1 MSEGYVDRATL
12 VTADSNRYDRGMD
25 TVVALGIVS
34 FVLGMVTLVDLVGLG
49 QQGAALGESLLV
61 FLAVV
66 VGATG
71 LVGTLSYAN
80 VVPITSRRL
89 RGTGIGVLVSVT
101 GLTVA
106 AYALEVTLATLLG
119 VTLLVQAGAVAS
131 AGITSRLGLVDTQP
145 GTSAG
150 LLAGSAF
157 GFIGLLIGAVAA
169 GTLVGFDSPLWIVIA
184 VAGGVG
190 MTAVTALPREDLGS
204 TMPPVIVVGLFGGT
218 IVTGLLGIG
227 WQWNPD
233 VLDGGLTGG
242 VVIPIFVLFGSLLS
256 AWAAAKS
263 RAGFGAQGRQY
274 GAYLIV
280 NLNAFFI
287 LATMTSLVAFV
298 LSKGFNYVLHGFT
311 IGAVSIAVLLSPVL
325 VVTIDWARR
334 PAGSDAWHS
343 GARQLFRV
351 LPVAAVGSLY
361 AGLAWVLATGSD
373 LTREYQYPVLVN
385 RVEEQMDTTA
395 GITSDPAVGAWLL
408 TIPALILFT
417 SFYRS
422 AGGLPRTGA
431 GDDTFG
437 RVQAAIPLV
446 TSGLMLFAV
455 ALALLGTAPLGVPV
469 GGTLGFAVVVS
480 GAAGA
485 LALGLAPL
493 AAFAA
498 GGSLPDLLADRP
510 ESVTARLYGPLA
522 ILVGIVVLEPAAG
535 VVPTVGPVDVV
546 PVVALVGV
554 AVSLWTA
561 IVLGRTRDGPG
572 PDTGRTGTRVATLGL
587 AAAAGFVALIGLH
600 VGLAGSSFEIGPIA
614 VATEGSLS
622 WPFAMESKIPLAPDN
637 GGIFPAIMGT
647 VWLVIGASAIA
658 VPLGV
663 SAAIFLT
670 EYAEQGRFTAVVE
683 TATNAL
689 WSTPSIVFGL
699 FGFAFLVQRINGDLS
714 LLSGMLVLG
723 FMLLPLVLITSREAI
738 KAVPDEYRDAS
749 AALGV
754 NRWKTIRSVVLP
766 AAMPGVITGVI
777 LGVGRIAGETAPLIL
792 VMGSRLSSQ
801 EAVDVL
807 GGFKFLGGPP
817 FIVNEALLAKPPA
830 LPTGIWAVIAAGV
843 SGSSSRG
850 WATAFLLLT
859 VVLTFYMVGITTR
872 TYFRRK
878 LNYE

>member
-1 MSEGYVDRATL
+1 MSDGYVDRTTL
-12 VTADSNRYDRGMD
+12 VTAESDRYDRGMD
-25 TVVALGIVS
+25 ATVALSVVS

-49 QQGAALGESLLV
+49 QRGPALGETFLVLLT
-61 FLAVV
+61 VV
-66 VGATG
+66 VGGAG
-71 LVGTLSYAN
+71 LAGALSYVN
-80 VVPITSRRL
+80 VVPITSQRL
-89 RGTGIGVLVSVT
+89 RGTGIGVVASVT
-101 GLTVA
+101 ALVVVA
-106 AYALEVTLATLLG
+106 YVLDVTLATILG
-119 VTLLVQAGAVAS
+119 ITLLTQAGAVAS
-131 AGITSRLGLVDTQP
+131 AGVASRVGTVDTQP
-145 GTSAG
+145 GASAG
-150 LLAGSAF
+150 LLAGGAF
-157 GFIGLLIGAVAA
+157 GFVGLLIGAVAA
-169 GTLVGFDSPLWIVIA
+169 GTLVGFGSPLWIA
-184 VAGGVG
+184 VAVGGGLG
-190 MTAVTALPREDLGS
+190 MAAITALPREDLGS
-204 TMPPVIVVGLFGGT
+204 TLPAAIVVGLFGAT
-218 IVTGLLGIG
+218 IVTGLLGVG
-227 WQWNPD
+227 WQWDPE

-242 VVIPIFVLFGSLLS
+242 VVIPVFVLFGSLLS

-274 GAYLIV
+274 GAYLVV

-311 IGAVSIAVLLSPVL
+311 IGALSVAVLLSPVL
-325 VVTIDWARR
+325 VVTINWARQ
-334 PAGSDAWHS
+334 PAGGDAWHS

-351 LPVAAVGSLY
+351 LPVAAIGSLY

-385 RVEEQMDTTA
+385 RVEQQMDTTA
-395 GITSDPAVGAWLL
+395 GITSDLAVGAWILA
-408 TIPALILFT
+408 IPALVLFVY
-417 SFYRS
+417 FYRG
-422 AGGLPRTGA
+422 AGGLPRTGT
-431 GDDTFG
+431 GTDSFG
-437 RVQAAIPLV
+437 RVQAAVPAV
-446 TSGLMLFAV
+446 TSGLVVFAV
-455 ALALLGTAPLGVPV
+455 VLALLGTAPFGVPV
-469 GGTLGFAVVVS
+469 GGTLGLAVVIS
-480 GAAGA
+480 GAVAA
-485 LALGLAPL
+485 LSVGLAPL

-498 GGSLPDLLADRP
+498 GGSPSERLADRP
-510 ESVTARLYGPLA
+510 ESVTARLYGSLA
-522 ILVGIVVLEPAAG
+522 VLVGIVVLEPAAG
-535 VVPTVGPVDVV
+535 VAPAVGSVDVV
-546 PVVALVGV
+546 PAVALAGA

-561 IVLGRTRDGPG
+561 VVLGRTRDDVGAA
-572 PDTGRTGTRVATLGL
+572 TGRMETRVATLGL
-587 AAAAGFVALIGLH
+587 AAAAGFAALVGLH
-600 VGLAGSSFEIGPIA
+600 VGLTGSDLGLGPLA
-614 VATEGSLS
+614 VATQGSLS
-622 WPFAMESKIPLAPDN
+622 WPFAMDSKIPLAPNN
-637 GGIFPAIMGT
+637 GGIFPGIMGT
-647 VWLVIGASAIA
+647 VWLVVGASALA

-699 FGFAFLVQRINGDLS
+699 FGFAFLVPRINDDLS
-714 LLSGMLVLG
+714 LLSAMLVLG

-738 KAVPDEYRDAS
+738 KSVPDEYRDAS

-766 AAMPGVITGVI
+766 AATPGVITGVI

-792 VMGSRLSSQ
+792 VMGSKLSSQ

-843 SGSSSRG
+843 SGSTSRG
-850 WATAFLLLT
+850 WATAFLLLV